1 VGSLSISSVFS
12 DCIITTVTI
21 VQRRD
26 NSQRTGWLA
35 GWHDCGCLAP
45 GADCRSFD
53 LYTAGAAAEATLML
67 MLLLRLLLQ
76 QALRACRKRAVTT
89 R

>member
-1 VGSLSISSVFS
+1 
-12 DCIITTVTI
+12 
-21 VQRRD
+21 
-26 NSQRTGWLA
+26 
-35 GWHDCGCLAP
+35 LAP